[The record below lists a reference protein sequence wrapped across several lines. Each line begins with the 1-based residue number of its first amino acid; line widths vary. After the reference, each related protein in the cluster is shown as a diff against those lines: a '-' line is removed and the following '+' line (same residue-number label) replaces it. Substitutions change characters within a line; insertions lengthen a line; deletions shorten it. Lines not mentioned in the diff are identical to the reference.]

1 MAVPNLTE
9 IVTTTLRNRSGEFA
23 DNVTNDLALL
33 RRLEQRGNVKP
44 ADGGRTLVQELEYAE
59 NSTFQ
64 YYSGYEVLN
73 VAPSEV
79 FSAAEFNWK
88 QAAVNVTWSGLE
100 ADIQNAGREK
110 VIDLLEGRIGN
121 AKRTMSNNL
130 STGIFSDGTGS
141 SSKQVG
147 GLQSLVADAPATGTV
162 GGINRATYSFWRNQV
177 YDFSDESVTPSDS
190 TIQKAMRTLYLSCKK
205 GSSATEAPDFAVAG
219 TTYFEFFWNSLTT
232 IQRITTDDTGTAGF
246 DSLKFRKADV
256 FHDEDCN
263 AARMYMLNTQYIF
276 WRPHRNRNMVP
287 LERKGAVNQDATV
300 VPIVWA
306 GNMTMSN
313 AARQGVMH
321 A

>member
-1 MAVPNLTE
+1 MAVPNLSE

-23 DNVTNDLALL
+23 DNITNDLALL

-219 TTYFEFFWNSLTT
+219 TSYFEFFWNSLTT

-256 FHDEDCN
+256 FHDEDCA

>member
-1 MAVPNLTE
+1 MAAPNLSE
-9 IVTTTLRNRSGEFA
+9 IVSSTLRNRSGEFA
-23 DNVTNDLALL
+23 DNVTKDLALL

-73 VAPSEV
+73 VAPSET

-110 VIDLLEGRIGN
+110 VIDLLESRIAN
-121 AKRTMSNNL
+121 ARRTMANNL
-130 STGIFSDGTGS
+130 STGIFSDGTGTS
-141 SSKQVG
+141 GKQVG

-162 GGINRATYSFWRNQV
+162 GGINRANYSFWRNQT
-177 YDFSDESVTPSDS
+177 YDFSDESVTPSAT
-190 TIQKAMRTLYLSCKK
+190 TIQAAMRNLYLNCKR
-205 GSSATEAPDFAVAG
+205 GSAASEAPDFVVAG
-219 TTYFEFFWNSLTT
+219 TTYFEYFWNSLTT
-232 IQRITTDDTGTAGF
+232 IQRVTSDDEATAGF

-263 AARMYMLNTQYIF
+263 AARMYMLNTQYLF

-306 GNMTMSN
+306 GNLTMSN
-313 AARQGVMH
+313 AARQGVIV

>member
-1 MAVPNLTE
+1 MASPNLSE

-23 DNVTNDLALL
+23 DNVTKDLALL

-100 ADIQNAGREK
+100 ADIQNAGKEK
-110 VIDLLEGRIGN
+110 VIDLLESRIAN
-121 AKRTMSNNL
+121 ARRTMANNL
-130 STGIFSDGTGS
+130 STGIFSDGTGTS
-141 SSKQVG
+141 GKQVG

-162 GGINRATYSFWRNQV
+162 GGINRANFSFWRNQV
-177 YDFSDESVTPSDS
+177 YDFSDESVTASAT
-190 TIQKAMRTLYLSCKK
+190 TIQAAMRNLYLNCKR
-205 GSSATEAPDFAVAG
+205 GSAASEAPDFVVAG

-232 IQRITTDDTGTAGF
+232 IQRVTSEDTAVAGF
-246 DSLKFRKADV
+246 DSHKFRKSDV
-256 FHDEDCN
+256 FHDEDC
-263 AARMYMLNTQYIF
+263 AATRMYMLNTQYLF

-306 GNMTMSN
+306 GNLTMSN
-313 AARQGVMH
+313 AARQGVIV

>member
-1 MAVPNLTE
+1 MAVPNLSE

-23 DNVTNDLALL
+23 DNITNDLALL
-33 RRLEQRGNVKP
+33 RRLEQRGNVKT

-219 TTYFEFFWNSLTT
+219 TSYFEFFWNSLTT

-263 AARMYMLNTQYIF
+263 TARMYMLNTQYIF

-287 LERKGAVNQDATV
+287 LERKGAINQDATV

>member
-1 MAVPNLTE
+1 MASPNLSE

-23 DNVTNDLALL
+23 DNVTKDLALL

-100 ADIQNAGREK
+100 ADIQNAGKEK
-110 VIDLLEGRIGN
+110 VIDLLESRIAN
-121 AKRTMSNNL
+121 ARRTMANNL
-130 STGIFSDGTGS
+130 STGIFSDGTGTS
-141 SSKQVG
+141 GKQVG

-162 GGINRATYSFWRNQV
+162 GGINRANFSFWRNQV
-177 YDFSDESVTPSDS
+177 YDFSDESVTPSAT
-190 TIQKAMRTLYLSCKK
+190 TIQAAMRNLYLNCKR
-205 GSSATEAPDFAVAG
+205 GSAASEAPDFVVAG
-219 TTYFEFFWNSLTT
+219 ITYFEFFWNSLTT
-232 IQRITTDDTGTAGF
+232 IQRVTSEDTAVAGF
-246 DSLKFRKADV
+246 DSLKFRKSDV
-256 FHDEDCN
+256 FHDEDC
-263 AARMYMLNTQYIF
+263 AATRMYMLNTQYLF

-306 GNMTMSN
+306 GNLTMSN
-313 AARQGVMH
+313 AARQGVIV